1 MKRSAGILL
10 PISSL
15 PSKYGIGCFDK
26 AAYAFVDFLKD
37 AGQTCWQIL
46 PLGQTSYGDSPYQS
60 FSTFA
65 GNPYFI
71 SLDALCDEQLLTK
84 EECEAAALPDT
95 DCIDYSRLYETRY
108 SLLRKAY
115 NRMGNDNAV
124 PEFTASQPWLED
136 YALFMALKDYFGG
149 ISWDNWTEDIRLR
162 KEDALK
168 HWKERLAKE
177 IGFYQFLQYQFFRQ
191 WNNLKAYANA
201 NGIRIIGD
209 IPIYVAFDSADAWA
223 NPELFQLDEMGLPKA
238 VAGCP
243 PDGFAADGQL
253 WGNPLYDWEY
263 HKETGFKWWIE
274 RLRQCFA
281 MYDVVRID
289 HFRGFDEYYAIP
301 YGDKTAKNGHWEQG
315 PGMELF
321 HAVEATLG
329 KREVIAEDLGFMT
342 DSVRQLVK
350 DSGFPNM
357 KVLEFA
363 FDSRDTGSRND
374 YLPHNYNENCV
385 AYTGTHDNQTIF
397 SWFQTITD
405 EERSM
410 AREYLCDEFTPDEK
424 LHRAFISLI
433 MRSSAKLCIIPMQDW
448 LGLDDKSRINVPST
462 VGTNWKWRLLPTDL
476 PDTLKEEIFKT
487 TQIYGRMQ

>member
-1 MKRSAGILL
+1 MQRNAGILL

-26 AAYAFVDFLKD
+26 AAYAFVDFLKE
-37 AGQTCWQIL
+37 AGQSCWQIL
-46 PLGQTSYGDSPYQS
+46 PLGPTSYGDSPYQS

-71 SLDALCDEQLLTK
+71 SLDALCEEQLLTQ

-95 DCIDYSRLYETRY
+95 DSIDYSGLYATRY
-108 SLLRKAY
+108 ALLKKAY
-115 NRMGNDNAV
+115 RRMGDDDAV
-124 PEFTASQPWLED
+124 TEFAASQPWLKD
-136 YALFMALKDYFGG
+136 YALFMALKDHFGG
-149 ISWDNWTEDIRLR
+149 VSWEHWDEDIRLR
-162 KEDALK
+162 KDDALEQ
-168 HWKERLAKE
+168 WSEQLAEE

-191 WNNLKAYANA
+191 WNKLKAYANA

-223 NPELFQLDEMGLPKA
+223 NPKLFQLDGTGLPKA

-253 WGNPLYDWEY
+253 WGNPLYDWAY
-263 HKETGFKWWIE
+263 HKETGYAWWIE

-315 PGMELF
+315 PGMDLF
-321 HAVEATLG
+321 RAVEAALG

-342 DSVRQLVK
+342 DSVRQLVRE
-350 DSGFPNM
+350 SGFPNM

-374 YLPHNYNENCV
+374 YLPHNYDDNCV
-385 AYTGTHDNQTIF
+385 AYTGTHDNQTIAA
-397 SWFQTITD
+397 WFQTITE

-410 AREYLCDEFTPDEK
+410 AREYLCDAFTPEEK
-424 LHRAFISLI
+424 LHRVFISLI
-433 MRSSAKLCIIPMQDW
+433 LRSRAKLCIIPMQDW
-448 LGLDDKSRINVPST
+448 LGLDDRSRINVPST

-476 PDTLKEEIFKT
+476 PDTLQEEIRKA

>member
-1 MKRSAGILL
+1 MQRSAGILL
-10 PISSL
+10 PVSSL
-15 PSKYGIGCFDK
+15 PSQYGIGCFDK

-37 AGQTCWQIL
+37 AGQSYWQIL
-46 PLGQTSYGDSPYQS
+46 PLGPTSYGDSPYQS

-71 SLDALCDEQLLTK
+71 SLDTLCEEQLLTQ

-95 DCIDYSRLYETRY
+95 DSIDYSGLYKTRFA
-108 SLLRKAY
+108 LLRKAY
-115 NRMGNDNAV
+115 GRMKDHDAV
-124 PEFTASQPWLED
+124 LRFAASQPWLED
-136 YALFMALKDYFGG
+136 YALFMALKDHFGG
-149 ISWDNWTEDIRLR
+149 VSWEHWDDAIRLR
-162 KEDALK
+162 SEDALK
-168 HWKERLAKE
+168 QWREKLAKE

-191 WNNLKAYANA
+191 WNKLKAYANA

-223 NPELFQLDEMGLPKA
+223 NPKLFQLDETGLPKA

-243 PDGFAADGQL
+243 PDGFSADGQL
-253 WGNPLYDWEY
+253 WGNPLYDWAY
-263 HKETGFKWWIE
+263 HKSTGYAWWIE

-281 MYDVVRID
+281 LYDVVRID

-301 YGDKTAKNGHWEQG
+301 DGDKTAKNGHWEQG
-315 PGMELF
+315 PGMDLF
-321 HAVEATLG
+321 RAVEAALG

-342 DSVRQLVK
+342 DSVRRLVK

-374 YLPHNYNENCV
+374 YLPHNYDENCV
-385 AYTGTHDNQTIF
+385 AYTGTHDNQTIAA
-397 SWFQTITD
+397 WFQTITE

-410 AREYLCDEFTPDEK
+410 AREYLCDAYTPEEK
-424 LHRAFISLI
+424 LHSVFISLI
-433 MRSSAKLCIIPMQDW
+433 MRSRAKLCVIPMQDW
-448 LGLDDKSRINVPST
+448 LGLDDRSRINVPST
-462 VGTNWKWRLLPTDL
+462 VGTNWKWRLLPTEL
-476 PDTLKEEIFKT
+476 SDTLKEEIRKT
-487 TQIYGRMQ
+487 TRIYGRMQ

>member
-1 MKRSAGILL
+1 MQRSAGILL
-10 PISSL
+10 PIFSL

-26 AAYAFVDFLKD
+26 AAYAFVDFLKQ
-37 AGQTCWQIL
+37 AGQSCWQIL
-46 PLGQTSYGDSPYQS
+46 PLGPTSYGDSPYQS

-71 SLDALCDEQLLTK
+71 SLDDLCEEGLLTH
-84 EECEAAALPDT
+84 EECKAAALPDT
-95 DCIDYSRLYETRY
+95 DSIDYSGLYKTRFA
-108 SLLRKAY
+108 LLKKAY
-115 NRMGNDNAV
+115 HRMEDDKV
-124 PEFTASQPWLED
+124 LLEFSASQPWLKD
-136 YALFMALKDYFGG
+136 YALFMALKDHFGG
-149 ISWDNWTEDIRLR
+149 VSWEHWDEDIRLR
-162 KEDALK
+162 KETALK
-168 HWKERLAKE
+168 QWRARLAKE

-191 WNNLKAYANA
+191 WNKLKAYANA
-201 NGIRIIGD
+201 NGIQIIGD

-223 NPELFQLDEMGLPKA
+223 NPKLFQLDETGLPKA

-253 WGNPLYDWEY
+253 WGNPLYDWTY
-263 HKETGFKWWIE
+263 HKKTGFQWWIE

-289 HFRGFDEYYAIP
+289 HFRGFDAYYAIP

-321 HAVEATLG
+321 RAVEAALG
-329 KREVIAEDLGFMT
+329 KRAVIAEDLGFMT
-342 DSVRQLVK
+342 DSVRQLVR

-374 YLPHNYNENCV
+374 YLPHNYDENCV
-385 AYTGTHDNQTIF
+385 AYTGTHDNQTIAA
-397 SWFQTITD
+397 WFQTITD
-405 EERSM
+405 EERQM
-410 AREYLCDEFTPDEK
+410 AREYLCDAYTPEEELPK
-424 LHRAFISLI
+424 VFISLL
-433 MRSSAKLCIIPMQDW
+433 MRSRAKLCVIPLQDW
-448 LGLDDKSRINVPST
+448 LGLDDDSRINVPST

-476 PDTLKEEIFKT
+476 SDTLQEEICIT
-487 TQIYGRMQ
+487 TQIYGRMR

>member
-37 AGQTCWQIL
+37 AGQSYWQIL

>member
-26 AAYAFVDFLKD
+26 AAYVFVDFLKD

-71 SLDALCDEQLLTK
+71 SLDALCDEQLLEK
-84 EECEAAALPDT
+84 EECEAAALHDT

-115 NRMGNDNAV
+115 NRMENDNAV
-124 PEFTASQPWLED
+124 SEFTASQPWLED
-136 YALFMALKDYFGG
+136 YALFMALKDHFGG
-149 ISWDNWTEDIRLR
+149 VSWDNWTEDIRLR
-162 KEDALK
+162 KEEALK

-263 HKETGFKWWIE
+263 HKGTGFKWWIE

-321 HAVEATLG
+321 HAVEAALG

-374 YLPHNYNENCV
+374 YLPHNYNDNCV
-385 AYTGTHDNQTIF
+385 AYTGTHDNQTITA
-397 SWFQTITD
+397 WFQTITD

-410 AREYLCDEFTPDEK
+410 AREYLCDEFTPDKK
-424 LHRAFISLI
+424 LHKVFISLI
-433 MRSSAKLCIIPMQDW
+433 MRSRAKLCIIPMQDW

-476 PDTLKEEIFKT
+476 SDTLKEEIFKT

>member
-1 MKRSAGILL
+1 MERSAGILL
-10 PISSL
+10 PIFSL

-37 AGQTCWQIL
+37 AGQSYWQIL
-46 PLGQTSYGDSPYQS
+46 PLGPTSYGDSPYQS

-71 SLDALCDEQLLTK
+71 SLDALCEEHLLTQ
-84 EECEAAALPDT
+84 EECKAAALPDT
-95 DCIDYSRLYETRY
+95 DSIDYSGLYETRY
-108 SLLRKAY
+108 AILRKAY
-115 NRMGNDNAV
+115 RRTENDNAFL
-124 PEFTASQPWLED
+124 EFAASQPWLKD
-136 YALFMALKDYFGG
+136 YAVFMALKDHFGG
-149 ISWDNWTEDIRLR
+149 VSWEHWDEDIRLR

-168 HWKERLAKE
+168 QWSERLAEE

-191 WNNLKAYANA
+191 WNKLKAYANA

-223 NPELFQLDEMGLPKA
+223 NPNLFRLDETGLPKA

-253 WGNPLYDWEY
+253 WGNPLYDWDY
-263 HKETGFKWWIE
+263 HKKTGFRWWIE
-274 RLRQCFA
+274 RLSQCFA

-315 PGMELF
+315 PSMDLF
-321 HAVEATLG
+321 RSVEAALG

-374 YLPHNYNENCV
+374 YLPHNYDDNCV
-385 AYTGTHDNQTIF
+385 AYTGTHDNQTIAA
-397 SWFQTITD
+397 WFQTITE

-410 AREYLCDEFTPDEK
+410 AREYLCDAYTPEEK
-424 LHRAFISLI
+424 LHRVFISLI
-433 MRSSAKLCIIPMQDW
+433 LRSRAKLCIIPMQDW
-448 LGLDDKSRINVPST
+448 LGLDDRSRINVPST
-462 VGTNWKWRLLPTDL
+462 VGTNWKWRLLPTGL
-476 PDTLKEEIFKT
+476 PDTLQEEIRKA